1 VDISAE
7 MLQSA
12 TARFSGSAG
21 FRCLKPDENIEPGS
35 CDLIFCTE
43 TLEHVG
49 DAAAVLDIVLR
60 TSSPGAR
67 LLISV
72 PIEVGPSLLL
82 KQAGRAFTN
91 LFRPYGYDR
100 YSPWELFQAVAL
112 WRTDAFLS
120 SHSKDET
127 SRRHKG
133 FDYRK
138 LGREIALRFE
148 ILKQTWPPC
157 LAWGRLPTARS
168 FGPAVREDEFP

>member
-1 VDISAE
+1 MPPRFFDI
-7 MLQSA
+7 L
-12 TARFSGSAG
+12 
-21 FRCLKPDENIEPGS
+21 
-35 CDLIFCTE
+35 
-43 TLEHVG
+43 
-49 DAAAVLDIVLR
+49 LR

-112 WRTDAFLS
+112 SRTDAFPS

-133 FDYRK
+133 FD
-138 LGREIALRFE
+138 
-148 ILKQTWPPC
+148 
-157 LAWGRLPTARS
+157 
-168 FGPAVREDEFP
+168 

>member
-1 VDISAE
+1 MPPRFFDI
-7 MLQSA
+7 L
-12 TARFSGSAG
+12 
-21 FRCLKPDENIEPGS
+21 
-35 CDLIFCTE
+35 
-43 TLEHVG
+43 
-49 DAAAVLDIVLR
+49 LR

-100 YSPWELFQAVAL
+100 YSPLGIV
-112 WRTDAFLS
+112 S
-120 SHSKDET
+120 
-127 SRRHKG
+127 SRRAVEDGCFPLQPFQGRNLPQNKG

-148 ILKQTWPPC
+148 ILKQTWSPF
-157 LAWGRLPTARS
+157 LAWSRLPTARS